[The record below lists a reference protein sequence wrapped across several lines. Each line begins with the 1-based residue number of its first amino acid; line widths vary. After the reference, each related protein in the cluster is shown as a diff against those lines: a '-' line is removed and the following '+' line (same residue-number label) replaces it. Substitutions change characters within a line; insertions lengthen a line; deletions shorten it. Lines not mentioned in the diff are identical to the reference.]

1 MTNLW
6 INDMSILFD
15 KSTIF
20 EIIPDTSFDFNR
32 KLNAIFRFSLYYSI
46 LSFVLFKQNT
56 AFIFPM
62 GVMILTI
69 LFQGKSRV
77 FQIL

>member
-6 INDMSILFD
+6 INDMSVLFD

-20 EIIPDTSFDFNR
+20 EIIPDTSFDFVV

-46 LSFVLFKQNT
+46 HRLYCSSKTQRLNT
-56 AFIFPM
+56 FQW
-62 GVMILTI
+62 VMILTI
-69 LFQGKSRV
+69 LFPR
-77 FQIL
+77 